1 MSFPLG
7 EILFLV
13 FLTLLEAFFVAAEIA
28 LVSVR
33 RSRIDQLV
41 EQGNPSA
48 RRVRKLLDD
57 PGRFLAVS
65 QIGLTFIGFFASAF
79 AAVSLVDGLAGL
91 LQSAGMEAGAAG
103 GTALIIVTIILALF
117 TIVFAELIPKSIA
130 LASPERFALVLSRPI
145 DVIARLLGP
154 IVSVMSGITRWVAR
168 SIGVDI
174 NQDAQ
179 ISADELRLIVERGGE
194 QGVLEAEEEQMINA
208 VIELGERRVH
218 EVMIPRVAIAAL
230 GSEAG
235 LEEAIDL
242 VVEVGHS
249 RIPVYRETIDE
260 IVGILYAKDLLPYLK
275 GDAGPRPALRKL
287 LRPPVLVP
295 ESMTV
300 DDLLHEFQRRKVHIA
315 IVLDEYGG
323 TAGLVTIEDL
333 LEEIVGEIQ
342 DEYDVEEPMVVRLS
356 DHEARVDGRAD
367 VDELLE
373 LFDLDL
379 ELEDAEE
386 YDTVGGLLYH
396 RVGGVPAPGDSI
408 EVDSL
413 RLTVETTDGRRV
425 GKVLVTRIV
434 DNPPNSEADG
444 AEAPAAA
451 ERRGDRR
458 ASSSR
463 GSSSRGS
470 SSRGSAKTKR

>member
-1 MSFPLG
+1 MGFPLG

-13 FLTLLEAFFVAAEIA
+13 FLTVVEAFFVMAEIA

-33 RSRIDQLV
+33 RSRIDQLI
-41 EQGNPSA
+41 EEGSSSA
-48 RRVRKLLDD
+48 RRVRRLIDE
-57 PGRFLAVS
+57 PGRFLAIA
-65 QIGLTFIGFFASAF
+65 QLGLTFIGFFASAF
-79 AAVSLVDGLAGL
+79 AAVSLVEGLRGL
-91 LQSAGMEAGAAG
+91 LVGFGVADNAAE
-103 GTALIIVTIILALF
+103 TVALVVVTIILALF

-145 DVIARLLGP
+145 DLLARLFGP
-154 IVSVMSGITRWVAR
+154 IVTVLNGITRWVAR
-168 SIGVDI
+168 SIGVDM
-174 NQDAQ
+174 NQEAA

-218 EVMIPRVAIAAL
+218 EVMVPRVAMAAL
-230 GSEAG
+230 PADGT

-249 RIPVYRETIDE
+249 RIPVFHDTIDE

-275 GDAGPRPALRKL
+275 PDAGPRPALRKL

-342 DEYDVEEPMVVRLS
+342 DEYDAEEPMVERLS
-356 DHEARVDGRAD
+356 DHEARIDGRAD

-373 LFDLDL
+373 LFDLDMK
-379 ELEDAEE
+379 LEDAEE
-386 YDTVGGLLYH
+386 YDTVGGLMYH
-396 RVGGVPAPGDSI
+396 RIGGVPSPGDTV
-408 EVDSL
+408 EVDGL
-413 RLTVETTDGRRV
+413 RLQVETTDGRRV
-425 GKVLVTRIV
+425 GKVLVTRRLDRQNGV
-434 DNPPNSEADG
+434 EGDG
-444 AEAPAAA
+444 APVAP
-451 ERRGDRR
+451 RPDRETRSSKAKSAGSR
-458 ASSSR
+458 A
-463 GSSSRGS
+463 
-470 SSRGSAKTKR
+470 KR

>member
-1 MSFPLG
+1 MSFPIG

-13 FLTLLEAFFVAAEIA
+13 FLTFLEGFFVAAEIA

-41 EQGNPSA
+41 EEGSPGA
-48 RRVRKLLDD
+48 RRVRRLIDD

-65 QIGLTFIGFFASAF
+65 QLGLTLIGFFASAF
-79 AAVSLVDGLAGL
+79 AAVSLVDGLASL
-91 LQSAGMEAGAAG
+91 LAGFGVGPAQAESAS
-103 GTALIIVTIILALF
+103 LIVVTIVLALF
-117 TIVFAELIPKSIA
+117 TIVFAELIPKAIA
-130 LASPERFALVLSRPI
+130 LGAPERFALILSRPI
-145 DVIARLLGP
+145 DVLARLLGP
-154 IVSVMSGITRWVAR
+154 VVGVLNGITRWVAR
-168 SIGVDI
+168 SMGVDM
-174 NQDAQ
+174 NQEAA

-208 VIELGERRVH
+208 VIELGDRRVH
-218 EVMIPRVAIAAL
+218 EVMVPRVAIASVDAD
-230 GSEAG
+230 AT
-235 LEEAIDL
+235 LEQAIDL
-242 VVEVGHS
+242 IVEVGHS
-249 RIPVYRETIDE
+249 RIPVYHDSIDE

-275 GDAGPRPALRKL
+275 HDAGERPALRKL

-315 IVLDEYGG
+315 VVLDEYGG

-356 DHEARVDGRAD
+356 EHEARVDGRAD

-386 YDTVGGLLYH
+386 YDTVGGLVYH
-396 RVGGVPAPGDSI
+396 RIGGVPAPGDSI
-408 EVDSL
+408 DVDGL
-413 RLTVETTDGRRV
+413 RLTVESTDGRRV
-425 GKVLVTRIV
+425 GKVLITRQV
-434 DNPPNSEADG
+434 PKTPPPDDDDG
-444 AEAPAAA
+444 ST
-451 ERRGDRR
+451 ERRVERPAR
-458 ASSSR
+458 KPASTK
-463 GSSSRGS
+463 
-470 SSRGSAKTKR
+470 AKR